1 MRRLVLRILNTIL
14 PSRAEPDLA
23 RELAAHLAILEDEFR
38 RRGLTPAD
46 AHRAARLALGG
57 IEQTKERH
65 RDARSFAWIDDVRR
79 DIRYALHTMR
89 RAPGFSAVA
98 VLTLAIGI
106 GANSAVFSITHAV
119 LLRPLPYR
127 EPGRLVAIWDRITR
141 EQGMSKLFVQYR
153 DLERWQ
159 EQSRTFAQLAGVT
172 WATANRIMTG
182 HGAPRNVLAIPATL
196 DLFSLLGV
204 APRLGRTFQSEDLPR
219 GCTLVLTHRFWQDV
233 LGSPADLAALALALD
248 GDACTTVGVMPPGF
262 VFFPEPTA
270 MWRLITPN
278 DALVRD
284 PEHTGGVGVF

>member
-79 DIRYALHTMR
+79 DIRYALRTMR

-127 EPGRLVAIWDRITR
+127 EPGRLVAIWDRITL

-159 EQSRTFAQLAGVT
+159 EQSRTFA
-172 WATANRIMTG
+172 
-182 HGAPRNVLAIPATL
+182 PRPIE
-196 DLFSLLGV
+196 S
-204 APRLGRTFQSEDLPR
+204 
-219 GCTLVLTHRFWQDV
+219 
-233 LGSPADLAALALALD
+233 
-248 GDACTTVGVMPPGF
+248 
-262 VFFPEPTA
+262 
-270 MWRLITPN
+270 
-278 DALVRD
+278 
-284 PEHTGGVGVF
+284 